1 MKLPSACNRLHA
13 AHGRVAATDV
23 QHTAR
28 PRGFTRGLR
37 AFTLVEIQ
45 VSMAVIMLVMGGVIS
60 SHVFGLKLNEA
71 TRCRLSASDA
81 ARNAIGKLV
90 FDVRSAK
97 GIQIGSGTFTA
108 FSPVADGTLQR
119 GSAIRIYPTTNTNS
133 FVVYYR
139 DSSDSCL
146 KRAETAAPTPKK
158 VAEFLTNSILF
169 TSENFTGT
177 VLTDNENNRVIGVDL
192 QFYQIRYPITTVGPG
207 GFFDYYQVRTK
218 MTRRAL
224 E

>member
-1 MKLPSACNRLHA
+1 MQLHITCNRRREHRL
-13 AHGRVAATDV
+13 
-23 QHTAR
+23 
-28 PRGFTRGLR
+28 GLR

-45 VSMAVIMLVMGGVIS
+45 VSMAVILLVMGGVIS

-81 ARNAIGKLV
+81 ARNAIGRLV
-90 FDVRSAK
+90 TDIRSAK
-97 GIQIGSGTFTA
+97 DIQVGSGTFSA
-108 FSPVADGTLQR
+108 FSQVADGTLQR

-146 KRAETAAPTPKK
+146 KRAETAVPQPKK
-158 VAEFLTNSILF
+158 IAEFLTNTMLF
-169 TSENFTGT
+169 TSENFTGA

-218 MTRRAL
+218 ITRRAL